1 MQHNNEMKQNSSR
14 QDTVKYPQDK
24 GKTEITNEQGI
35 HMFSGKK
42 HNIVQLPEMYNLTTF
57 F

>member
-1 MQHNNEMKQNSSR
+1 MNQNSSR

>member
-1 MQHNNEMKQNSSR
+1 MNQNYSR

-35 HMFSGKK
+35 YIFSGK
-42 HNIVQLPEMYNLTTF
+42 NINI
-57 F
+57 